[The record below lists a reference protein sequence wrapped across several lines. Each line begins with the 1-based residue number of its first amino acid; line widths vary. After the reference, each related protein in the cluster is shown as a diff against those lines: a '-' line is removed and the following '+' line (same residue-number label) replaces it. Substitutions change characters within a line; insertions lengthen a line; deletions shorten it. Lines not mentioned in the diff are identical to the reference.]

1 MLIFAISLC
10 ITPTTIEMVSTRL
23 RSLAGR
29 RLRFF
34 RLGHDHIH
42 CRVRLVVVSTS
53 ASRRCSRFTRDS
65 RVKSRAISTKY
76 KIHRIIYKNILPQQH
91 ICIQS
96 SAQELSIAVLSV
108 FNLLLDRDFRKLID
122 NNYINFRNST
132 RADFSQKN
140 YLRVHDNAFPI
151 QKQQKAAISHSVLE
165 QRKII

>member
-1 MLIFAISLC
+1 M
-10 ITPTTIEMVSTRL
+10 
-23 RSLAGR
+23 
-29 RLRFF
+29 
-34 RLGHDHIH
+34 
-42 CRVRLVVVSTS
+42 
-53 ASRRCSRFTRDS
+53 
-65 RVKSRAISTKY
+65 
-76 KIHRIIYKNILPQQH
+76 YKNILPQQH

-151 QKQQKAAISHSVLE
+151 QKQQKAAISHSFLE
-165 QRKII
+165 QRKIIQQMILPPPTNFSSDLNMQMNRSLERPVQGKWHIFFNRWLKQQH